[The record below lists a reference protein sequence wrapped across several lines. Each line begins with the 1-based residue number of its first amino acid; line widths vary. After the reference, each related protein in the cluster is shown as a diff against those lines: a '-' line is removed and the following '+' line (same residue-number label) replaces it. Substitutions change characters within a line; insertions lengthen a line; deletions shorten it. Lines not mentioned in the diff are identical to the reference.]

1 MIKQT
6 CENGPAPAEARNG
19 WLIGG
24 RSGSSETCCVEKLN
38 RSGRHVNYLEKYSED
53 DDEIKMTVDCLGWQF
68 CESNQSKWSLALP
81 GSNGEAYI
89 EIVCRS
95 LLVGK
100 PDACQLRVMQ
110 NPQGKD
116 SANC

>member
-6 CENGPAPAEARNG
+6 CENGPAPAEVKNG
-19 WLIGG
+19 WLIDG
-24 RSGSSETCCVEKLN
+24 RSGSSEMCCVEKLN
-38 RSGRHVNYLEKYSED
+38 RNGRHVNYLEKYSED
-53 DDEIKMTVDCLGWQF
+53 DDEIKMVVDCLGWQF

-100 PDACQLRVMQ
+100 PDAC
-110 NPQGKD
+110 
-116 SANC
+116 